1 MFDTTF
7 RRTLIGAALLMT
19 LGLSGLAQHA
29 AHPTPA
35 APTTAK
41 ATTPKAAAAK
51 AAPAKPAGTLPLR
64 ATNATVV
71 AVPPTIR
78 ETSVFATLTNTGK
91 TPVVLTGVQASVSG
105 HAMLMVTTKSPGG
118 MLGMQMAET
127 LTVPAGGRLVLSHSG
142 DHVMLMKLRRAL
154 KVGERLQLTLSA
166 ADGRT
171 YTFQATVKKP

>member
-1 MFDTTF
+1 MFHTTF

-19 LGLSGLAQHA
+19 LGLSGLAQHTA
-29 AHPTPA
+29 NHTPA
-35 APTTAK
+35 TAK
-41 ATTPKAAAAK
+41 AGTV
-51 AAPAKPAGTLPLR
+51 KPGAGTLPLR

-91 TPVVLTGVQASVSG
+91 TPVVLNGVQASVSG

-118 MLGMQMAET
+118 MLGMQMTET

-154 KVGERLQLTLSA
+154 KVGERLQLTLRA
-166 ADGRT
+166 TDGRT
-171 YTFQATVKKP
+171 FTFQATVKKP